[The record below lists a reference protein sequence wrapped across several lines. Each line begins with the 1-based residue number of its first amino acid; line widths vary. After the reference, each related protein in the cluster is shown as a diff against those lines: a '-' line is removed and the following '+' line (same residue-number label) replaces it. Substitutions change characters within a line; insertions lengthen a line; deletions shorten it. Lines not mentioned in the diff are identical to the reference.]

1 MKQQAV
7 VALALLLV
15 AVYALPEED
24 RVTKIN
30 GYYDFSSEFSMYS
43 GYLTLQQTPLI
54 ASHYL
59 FITSKDKP
67 ETDDLVL
74 WLNGG
79 PGCSS
84 MLGNMA
90 FTQVSSK
97 SLDLTCSSK
106 VHNNCSPT
114 RTLSPG
120 TSTLTY
126 CSSRVLQEWAS
137 R

>member
-7 VALALLLV
+7 ILLSLLIW
-15 AVYALPEED
+15 AASPLPEED
-24 RVTKIN
+24 RVMKIN
-30 GYYDFSSEFSMYS
+30 GYYDFSGEFSMYS
-43 GYLTLQQTPLI
+43 GYLTLQENPLI

-84 MLGNMA
+84 MLGTSS
-90 FTQVSSK
+90 FT
-97 SLDLTCSSK
+97 
-106 VHNNCSPT
+106 
-114 RTLSPG
+114 
-120 TSTLTY
+120 
-126 CSSRVLQEWAS
+126 
-137 R
+137 